1 MIPMVAVLRVER
13 PSRRRIRL
21 WLPLFLLWLL
31 ALPVLI
37 VTLPVV
43 AVILV
48 AYRRNPLRLF
58 AAYWNLL
65 NAIPGAHVEV
75 SGRRGEQVFMHVY

>member
-13 PSRRRIRL
+13 PQQRRIRL

-31 ALPVLI
+31 ALPLLV
-37 VTLPVV
+37 VALPVA
-43 AVILV
+43 AVILI

-58 AAYWNLL
+58 AAYWQVLS
-65 NAIPGAHVEV
+65 AIPGTHLEV
-75 SGRRGEQVFMHVY
+75 SGRRGRSVFMHVY

>member
-1 MIPMVAVLRVER
+1 MIPMLAVLRVER
-13 PSRRRIRL
+13 PLRRRIRL

-37 VTLPVV
+37 VTLPVA
-43 AVILV
+43 AVILI

-65 NAIPGAHVEV
+65 SAIPGSHIEMN
-75 SGRRGEQVFMHVY
+75 GRGRHVYLHVY

>member
-1 MIPMVAVLRVER
+1 MIPMVAVVRVER
-13 PSRRRIRL
+13 PLRHGIRL

-37 VTLPVV
+37 VALPVV

-58 AAYWNLL
+58 AAYWQLL
-65 NAIPGAHVEV
+65 SAIPGTHLEV
-75 SGRRGEQVFMHVY
+75 SGRRGRRVYMHVY

>member
-1 MIPMVAVLRVER
+1 MIPMLAVLRVEG
-13 PSRRRIRL
+13 PERRRVRL

-37 VTLPVV
+37 VALPAA
-43 AVILV
+43 AVILI

-58 AAYWNLL
+58 AAYWQLL
-65 NAIPGAHVEV
+65 SAIPGTHLEV
-75 SGRRGEQVFMHVY
+75 SGRRGRNVYVHVY

>member
-1 MIPMVAVLRVER
+1 MIPMLAVLRVEG
-13 PSRRRIRL
+13 PERRRVRL

-37 VTLPVV
+37 V
-43 AVILV
+43 AVILI

-58 AAYWNLL
+58 AAYWQLL
-65 NAIPGAHVEV
+65 SAIPGTHLEV
-75 SGRRGEQVFMHVY
+75 SGRRGRNVYVHVY